1 MKTASFAET
10 VRSSLIAELEELRD
24 EVRKIA
30 DGMSDS
36 QLWKRPLEPSNSVGH
51 LVLHLTGNLNH
62 FVGAQLGNTGYVRE
76 REREFTDTNPP
87 PRAQVFERFND
98 AVATFRRVVGG
109 LSEEQLT
116 APHPHAQFGIVYKAL
131 LHLLAHFAMHRGQMS
146 YIARLV
152 ASA

>member
-1 MKTASFAET
+1 MIAGFVET
-10 VRSSLIAELEELRD
+10 VRASLIAEMEELHG
-24 EVRKIA
+24 EVRA
-30 DGMSDS
+30 VVDGLSDS

-62 FVGAQLGNTGYVRE
+62 FVGAQLGNTGYIRE
-76 REREFTDTNPP
+76 REREFTDANPP
-87 PRAQVFERFND
+87 PRAQVLGQMEE
-98 AVATFRRVVGG
+98 AVAIFRRVVGG
-109 LSEEQLT
+109 LSEQQLT
-116 APHPHAQFGIVYKAL
+116 APHPHEKFGIVYKTL